1 MNLGPETLGFDGKR
15 TGTRHVAAPPGRLHV
30 SLGTVAVNV
39 DVAALAA
46 ELVGLATAHPEIG
59 GTLRLAA
66 GTLDAQKEVTDLKA
80 MVLSVKSALAE
91 HLKKMKAHLK
101 TASNLAEDTALS
113 SQEYEVNQL
122 LRGLVLE
129 LVMSRWKIV
138 KSTPRPRPAAP
149 TSILP
154 FPHLP
159 LQTSR
164 CSPTGPGPNR
174 TKSWRTSRSLCACR
188 S

>member
-1 MNLGPETLGFDGKR
+1 MNLGPETFGFDGKR
-15 TGTRHVAAPPGRLHV
+15 TGTRHVAAPRGRLHV

-46 ELVGLATAHPEIG
+46 ELEGLATAHPEIG

-66 GTLDAQKEVTDLKA
+66 GTLDAQKKEVTDLKA

-91 HLKKMKAHLK
+91 NLEKIKALIK

-113 SQEYEVNQL
+113 SQEHEVIQL

-129 LVMSRWKIV
+129 LS
-138 KSTPRPRPAAP
+138 
-149 TSILP
+149 
-154 FPHLP
+154 
-159 LQTSR
+159 
-164 CSPTGPGPNR
+164 
-174 TKSWRTSRSLCACR
+174 
-188 S
+188 